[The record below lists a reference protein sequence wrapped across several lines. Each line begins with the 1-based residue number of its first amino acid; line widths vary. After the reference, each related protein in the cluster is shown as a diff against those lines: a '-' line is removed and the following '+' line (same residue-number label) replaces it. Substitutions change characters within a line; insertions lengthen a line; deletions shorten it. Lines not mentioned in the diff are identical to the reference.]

1 MNEVNDRPMS
11 AQCDV
16 PSDRYGWAAVL
27 RNTLPYFLLL
37 TAAPFLHARSAWLS
51 WSLAPLIGLFAYRMT
66 IVMHD
71 CTHRTLF
78 ADPKLNVHIG
88 KTLGAITGI
97 DFERFSAQHWLHH
110 RIYGQPGDPQRFH
123 YAELKS
129 MTRGGLLWRLAKP
142 LFALNVRHTWSE
154 SFLDPRNFIRK
165 LRTGEAFVILL
176 IQALIA
182 VLATG
187 AGRYGFLVLLPLVST
202 ATFGLFFSQLRGVAE
217 HGTVDATEAGCV
229 RSHAPHWLDRL
240 LLYDLHFNYHEE
252 HHRLP
257 QYSSCHLPAMHRASD
272 AAPLP
277 RSMFGTIAAMLAT
290 RRSNHA

>member
-11 AQCDV
+11 AQCDA

-78 ADPKLNVHIG
+78 ADPKLNVRIG

-129 MTRGGLLWRLAKP
+129 MTRGACSGVSRSRYSHSTSGIPGPRAFSIRVISSASCALARL
-142 LFALNVRHTWSE
+142 S
-154 SFLDPRNFIRK
+154 
-165 LRTGEAFVILL
+165 
-176 IQALIA
+176 
-182 VLATG
+182 
-187 AGRYGFLVLLPLVST
+187 
-202 ATFGLFFSQLRGVAE
+202 
-217 HGTVDATEAGCV
+217 
-229 RSHAPHWLDRL
+229 
-240 LLYDLHFNYHEE
+240 
-252 HHRLP
+252 
-257 QYSSCHLPAMHRASD
+257 
-272 AAPLP
+272 
-277 RSMFGTIAAMLAT
+277 
-290 RRSNHA
+290 